1 MRPRYADLFRRLRD
15 PDPIKQDAA
24 YDAVLFDRE
33 EALPDVV
40 ECYGLS
46 QDDALMRYFM
56 VQLMAFSGSKG
67 AVKPLIRAL
76 EDPDPLVRVEA
87 CRGLDSGYRCV
98 VVGDAPYQAD
108 YIAHLH
114 RLAGPSTL
122 FTGYVFGQGYR
133 ELCSNAYLFV
143 EPSEVGGTH
152 PALLEAMALGNCV
165 VANDIP
171 ENREAIGDAGL
182 VYNGRQGSA
191 GLKPVLDHLLA
202 SPQTVDAYRAR
213 ALAHAALHYRWEQ
226 ITDRYEELF
235 MQILQE
241 A

>member
-46 QDDALMRYFM
+46 NDDALMRYFM

-87 CRGLDSGYRCV
+87 CRGLEDLRSKT
-98 VVGDAPYQAD
+98 AM
-108 YIAHLH
+108 
-114 RLAGPSTL
+114 
-122 FTGYVFGQGYR
+122 
-133 ELCSNAYLFV
+133 
-143 EPSEVGGTH
+143 
-152 PALLEAMALGNCV
+152 PALRARLTDLDADVREAASDALEAIRG
-165 VANDIP
+165 
-171 ENREAIGDAGL
+171 
-182 VYNGRQGSA
+182 
-191 GLKPVLDHLLA
+191 
-202 SPQTVDAYRAR
+202 
-213 ALAHAALHYRWEQ
+213 AAAMVKIR
-226 ITDRYEELF
+226 
-235 MQILQE
+235 
-241 A
+241 